1 MSKQVLITGSTD
13 GIGRQAAIDLAKKNY
28 NVIVHGRIDESVN
41 QALEEIQQA
50 SGRNDL
56 RGFSG
61 DFESLGQVKQL
72 ADKLKDELD
81 HLDILIN
88 NAGIFQ
94 KERRLTQDN
103 YEKTFQVNYLAH
115 YLLTLLLMPLL
126 RKSNGARVVNVSSM
140 VHSTA
145 IDFDN
150 LQGEQNFVGSKA
162 YGISKLCNVLFAYK
176 LARETENENTTS
188 NCLHP
193 GVISTKLL
201 KQNYGDIGSAVQEG
215 SDNIVYVA
223 TSDAVE
229 GVSGK
234 YFVNQMP
241 QSSATVSYEPAVQDK
256 LWEIS
261 EQMVAG
267 YLDEA

>member
-1 MSKQVLITGSTD
+1 MSKQVLITGATD
-13 GIGRQAAIDLAKKNY
+13 GIGKQAAIDLAKIDY
-28 NVIVHGRIDESVN
+28 QVIVHGRDESSVN
-41 QALEEIQQA
+41 QVINEIKEA
-50 SGRNDL
+50 SGKEDL
-56 RGFSG
+56 RGFSANL
-61 DFESLGQVKQL
+61 ESLQEVKQL
-72 ADKLKDELD
+72 ADQVRDQLD

-94 KERRLTQDN
+94 REREITQDG
-103 YEKTFQVNYLAH
+103 YEKTFQVNYLSH
-115 YLLTLLLMPLL
+115 YLLTRLLLDVL
-126 RKSNGARVVNVSSM
+126 RKSDSARVVNVSSM
-140 VHSTA
+140 VHATA

-162 YGISKLCNVLFAYK
+162 YGISKLCNVLFTYK
-176 LARETENENTTS
+176 LARETGKENITC

-201 KQNYGDIGSAVQEG
+201 KQNYGDIGNAVQEG
-215 SDNIVYVA
+215 SENIVYVA
-223 TSDAVE
+223 TSEKVE

-241 QSSATVSYEPAVQDK
+241 QSSATVSYEPGVQDE

-261 EQMVAG
+261 EKMVSG
-267 YLDEA
+267 YLK